1 MTTRQKL
8 SFAGAVILATGFFVL
23 FVGGGSRHAIGLVLR
38 PMAETFGWGRSTL
51 GTAVA
56 LFLFVSASCMFIT
69 GLLADRFPLRAIL
82 GGGLLVS
89 AVGIGLMSLATEPWH
104 VYVLYGIVF
113 AIGNGIA
120 SITPVGVMITR
131 RFPERAGFANAFAIS
146 GMGLGQLL
154 IISALA
160 AVLVTIGWQS
170 VFIWLGAINLIL
182 FPLVMWAVS
191 QGEARRPGDDAA
203 TAVEPSG
210 LTTRE
215 ALKTKNLWL
224 LLAVYAVCGF
234 QDFFVSTHIVAF
246 AQDTGVATL
255 LAGNL
260 LAFMGLAGLLG
271 VIAAGVWSDRFGP
284 IGATIACFVVRIAIF
299 SLVLINK
306 EIISVTAFALLFGMT
321 YWITAP
327 LTVVFVRNA
336 FGSRSLGALSGMVTM
351 VHHMCGGIGA
361 YLGAAVFDAH
371 GSYDASFMLMLG
383 CSVLAIVLT
392 AGLARTPEPV
402 RIHS

>member
-1 MTTRQKL
+1 MTTRTKL
-8 SFAGAVILATGFFVL
+8 SLAAAVILVTGFFVL

-69 GLLADRFPLRAIL
+69 GHLADRFPLRAIL
-82 GGGLLVS
+82 GGGLLIS
-89 AVGIGLMSLATEPWH
+89 AVGIGLMSVATEPWH
-104 VYVLYGIVF
+104 IYLLYGVIF
-113 AIGNGIA
+113 AIGNGVA

-170 VFIWLGAINLIL
+170 VFVWLGAINLVL

-191 QGEARRPGDDAA
+191 QGERKKTGSPEP
-203 TAVEPSG
+203 AVEQQG
-210 LTTRE
+210 LSTRE
-215 ALKTKNLWL
+215 ALKTRSLWL
-224 LLAVYAVCGF
+224 LLSVYAVCGF

-255 LAGNL
+255 FAGNL

-284 IGATIACFVVRIAIF
+284 IGATIACFIVRIAIF
-299 SLVLINK
+299 TLVLINK
-306 EIISVTAFALLFGMT
+306 DIISVTAFAMLFGMT

-336 FGSRSLGALSGMVTM
+336 FGTKSLGALSGLVTM

-361 YLGAAVFDAH
+361 YFGAAVFDAQ
-371 GSYDASFMLMLG
+371 GSYDTSFILMLG
-383 CSVLAIVLT
+383 CSMLAIVLT
-392 AGLARTPEPV
+392 SGLARTPEPI
-402 RIHS
+402 RARS